1 MNIYNTAIFYSKLNQ
16 LSMTLTNFVYFAVN
30 DLIILQEENAFGR
43 GHQYS
48 LLNLMQLREKIIML
62 C

>member
-1 MNIYNTAIFYSKLNQ
+1 
-16 LSMTLTNFVYFAVN
+16 MTLTNFVYFAVN
-30 DLIILQEENAFGR
+30 NLIILQEENAFGR
-43 GHQYS
+43 GNQYS